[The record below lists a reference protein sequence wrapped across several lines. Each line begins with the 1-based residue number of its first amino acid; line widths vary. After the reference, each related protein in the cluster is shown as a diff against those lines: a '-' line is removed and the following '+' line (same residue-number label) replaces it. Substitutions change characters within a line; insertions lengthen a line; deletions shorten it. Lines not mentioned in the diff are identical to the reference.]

1 MLLRLRLQ
9 SDGGIRGKANSPAPD
24 GAVRVNGELDAKRY
38 GVGFFGAAAGFAAG
52 AAAGFGLQNPGSAL
66 IQSSLT

>member
-1 MLLRLRLQ
+1 MQ
-9 SDGGIRGKANSPAPD
+9 VGFNK
-24 GAVRVNGELDAKRY
+24 KRY
-38 GVGFFGAAAGFAAG
+38 CAGFFGAAAGAAG